1 MRDCVPR
8 HGIPTD
14 NLQYCHRTS
23 FGDGKVCHRV
33 KGIIRTRRCKGCL
46 PLLQNIFIRNFVVVV
61 VVVVVVCLCFLFY
74 QQSCE
79 RFEPR
84 SHFMSRLSMIVRAN
98 VVLNRTATIVDSD

>member
-14 NLQYCHRTS
+14 NLQYCHRIS

-33 KGIIRTRRCKGCL
+33 KGIIRTRRHKGCL
-46 PLLQNIFIRNFVVVV
+46 PLLQNIFIRDFVV

-84 SHFMSRLSMIVRAN
+84 RNFMSRLSMIVRVN
-98 VVLNRTATIVDSD
+98 VVLNRTIVVDSD